1 MIKKIMKWLALLLA
15 ALSGL
20 FTLILPL
27 FRIQLNNRL
36 YQPNGLQVVLS
47 SLSYE
52 GQVTDYP
59 FILRAAVILMI
70 AGLAAAVGL
79 FLLKKPRWAAYSSA
93 LAGAAALL
101 VRLAGSD
108 LAAVLAAQGYETI
121 RVESLGVLWLYLLL
135 PCSAAILI
143 LWRENVEQLA
153 RAIFL
158 ASAAISVA
166 SVGLITL
173 YMVIAGLPAILQIGP
188 VNFFLGT
195 VWKPTDSVHPQYGI
209 FNMILATLAT
219 TGGSIL
225 LGVPIALM
233 TAIFLAKIAPRWI
246 TGLVRPAVELLA
258 GIPSVIYGFFGLQL
272 LVPLV
277 QRIFNIPTGATLL
290 SAILILAI
298 MILPTII
305 STAETGLRA
314 VPEAYM
320 EASLAIGA
328 TRIETIFKV
337 LVPAARSSILSGVI
351 LGIGRAIGET
361 MAVIMVAGN
370 VANLPGLFN
379 AVKPLTVGIAQE
391 MNYSSGLHRQALF
404 GIGLVLYL
412 FIMLV
417 NLSFNWISRKGVQM
431 DDGNE

>member
-1 MIKKIMKWLALLLA
+1 MKKIMKGLALLLA
-15 ALSGL
+15 VLSGL
-20 FTLILPL
+20 FALILPF
-27 FRIQLNNRL
+27 FRIQINNRI
-36 YQPNGLQVVLS
+36 YRPNGLQVVLS

-52 GQVTDYP
+52 GQITGYP
-59 FILRAAVILMI
+59 FLLRTAVVIMI
-70 AGLAAAVGL
+70 AGSAAAAGL
-79 FLLKKPRWAAYSSA
+79 ILMKKARWAAYIAA
-93 LAGAAALL
+93 LAGAASLL
-101 VRLAGSD
+101 ARLAGPD
-108 LAAVLAAQGYETI
+108 LASVLTAQGYEI
-121 RVESLGVLWLYLLL
+121 VGVDAAGLLWLYLLL
-135 PCSAAILI
+135 PCTAAVLI
-143 LWRENVEQLA
+143 LWSENGEQLA
-153 RAIFL
+153 RAVFL

-188 VNFFLGT
+188 ADFFLGT

-246 TGLVRPAVELLA
+246 SRLVRPAVELLA
-258 GIPSVIYGFFGLQL
+258 GIPSVIYGFFGLQM

-277 QRIFNIPTGATLL
+277 QRVFNIPTGATLL

-298 MILPTII
+298 MILPTIV

-320 EASLAIGA
+320 EASLAVGA

-431 DDGNE
+431 EDGNE